1 MGSSSDASNSTSR
14 FISAQSRQRAS
25 SPILGDALGAHADRV
40 SSARVVFSDQ
50 NGPKGGVAVRCGVT
64 VSLAGSAAMHVEDEA
79 TTAGLALTGALAKLE
94 RRLLRRRALVRD
106 SRRRPKKYFAAAREL
121 KGEEPA

>member
-1 MGSSSDASNSTSR
+1 MTARVEIIGLP
-14 FISAQSRQRAS
+14 RAAALRRRAVAR
-25 SPILGDALGAHADRV
+25 LGDALGAHADRV

-50 NGPKGGVAVRCGVT
+50 NGPKGGMAVRCGVT

-79 TTAGLALTGALAKLE
+79 TTPGLALTGALAKLE

-121 KGEEPA
+121 RGEGPA